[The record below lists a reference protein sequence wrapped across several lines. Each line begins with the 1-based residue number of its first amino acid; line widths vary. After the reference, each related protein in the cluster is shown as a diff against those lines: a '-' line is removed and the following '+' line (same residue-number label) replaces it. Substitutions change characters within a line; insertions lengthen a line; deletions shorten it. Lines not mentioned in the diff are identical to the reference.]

1 MKNKN
6 KKAPQQRDIKE
17 IVRAI
22 LTLVTF
28 IAFLGLIVFAIVYN
42 TLKNQLMNTWYW
54 GVIGALIAGIVISV
68 KWFFGGKK

>member
-1 MKNKN
+1 MKTKN
-6 KKAPQQRDIKE
+6 KKVPQQKDIKE

-22 LTLVTF
+22 LTVVTYM
-28 IAFLGLIVFAIVYN
+28 AFLGLIIFAIVYN

-68 KWFFGGKK
+68 KWFFGGRK

>member
-1 MKNKN
+1 MATKDKKNS
-6 KKAPQQRDIKE
+6 QQKDIKE

-22 LTLVTF
+22 LTVVTYM
-28 IAFLGLIVFAIVYN
+28 AFLGLIIFAIVYN

>member
-1 MKNKN
+1 MKAKN
-6 KKAPQQRDIKE
+6 KKAPEKKDIKE

-22 LTLVTF
+22 LTVVTYM
-28 IAFLGLIVFAIVYN
+28 AFLGLIVFAIVYN